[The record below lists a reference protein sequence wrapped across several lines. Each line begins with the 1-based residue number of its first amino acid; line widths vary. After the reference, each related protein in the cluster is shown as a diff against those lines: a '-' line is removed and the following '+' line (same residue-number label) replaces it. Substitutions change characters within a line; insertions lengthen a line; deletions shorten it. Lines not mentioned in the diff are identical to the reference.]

1 MFLQPKSDM
10 SIASMVSVIIP
21 FFNAE
26 KFLQQ
31 TIESVC
37 AQTFTHWEML
47 LIDDGSTDHSSRI
60 ARQCEEANPGRV
72 RYLEH
77 ADHQNRGVCASRNLG
92 IRKSNGN
99 YLAFLDADD
108 VWLPHKLEQQIAIMT
123 AQPEAGMLY
132 GASQYWHSW
141 TGLRSDMDRDD
152 VPELGVALDTM
163 IHPPL
168 LLTLYLAS
176 QARTPCPS
184 DIMLRREIVEAVGGF
199 EENFH
204 GMNQLYEDQAF
215 LAKVYLKSPVFV
227 AGNCWDRYRQ
237 HENSCVALVTEA
249 GLKYKTGLFYLE
261 WLERYLRRGG
271 IKDREVWRALRTKR
285 RRYRYPNFSPL
296 LERVQFRMEQ
306 VKKLAGAM
314 LHSALPVGAQYR
326 KVSRRKERKY

>member
-92 IRKSNGN
+92 IRRSNGN

-123 AQPEAGMLY
+123 EHPEAGMVY
-132 GASQYWHSW
+132 GASQVWYGW
-141 TGLRSDMDRDD
+141 TGKSDDRERDYT
-152 VPELGVALDTM
+152 PELGVELDTV
-163 IHPPL
+163 IRPPA
-168 LLTLYLAS
+168 LLTLNLMS
-176 QARTPCPS
+176 KCPTPCPS
-184 DIMLRREIVEAVGGF
+184 DILVRREIVEAVGGF
-199 EENFH
+199 EECFR
-204 GMNQLYEDQAF
+204 GAAQLFEDRAF
-215 LAKVYLKSPVFV
+215 LAKIYVKNSVFV
-227 AGNCWDRYRQ
+227 ASRCWDKYRQ
-237 HENSCVALVTEA
+237 HPNSCVAVVNRA
-249 GLKYKTGLFYLE
+249 GQKYAVGLLYLK
-261 WLERYLRRGG
+261 WLEGYLVRNK
-271 IKDREVWRALRTKR
+271 IKDRDLWLALRKKR
-285 RRYRYPNFSPL
+285 QRYRYPKLSPV
-296 LERVQFRMEQ
+296 LEKIQFRIGRIKGVFSSTLRGEG
-306 VKKLAGAM
+306 V
-314 LHSALPVGAQYR
+314 
-326 KVSRRKERKY
+326 